1 MAEPISSFLDLPRQ
15 LAYRLAYRLLRCWWF
30 LRRPP
35 HQGALVAVW
44 HEGRVLMLTPSYRAT
59 LDFPGGG
66 RRSGEGAADAA
77 ARELA
82 EETGIAT
89 PSASLSLVREMTA
102 FWDWRHD
109 HVTIFEL
116 RLAAPPA
123 LRVDRREI
131 LAARFMPPE
140 AVLAS
145 PISPFV
151 RAYLGA
157 RAMS

>member
-1 MAEPISSFLDLPRQ
+1 MADAVSSFLDRPWQ
-15 LAYRLAYRLLRCWWF
+15 LAYRWAYRLLRCWWF
-30 LRRPP
+30 LRRPS

-66 RRSGEGAADAA
+66 RRVGEGAADAA
-77 ARELA
+77 VRELA
-82 EETGIAT
+82 EETGIAA
-89 PSASLSLVREMTA
+89 PPASLSLAGEMTA

-116 RLAAPPA
+116 RLAAPPP

-131 LAARFMPPE
+131 VAARFMPPE
-140 AVLAS
+140 AVLAA
-145 PISPFV
+145 PISRFV

-157 RAMS
+157 RPMS